1 MSEDDTDLETG
12 PVPDLSEPLRRA
24 LGDRYLTYA
33 LSTIMHRALPDAR
46 DGLKPVHRRILY
58 AMRELR
64 LASNGGFRKSAKIS
78 GDVMGNYHPH
88 GDAAIYDAMA
98 RLAQDFNV
106 RYPLV
111 DGQGNFGNID
121 GDNPAASRYTEARMT
136 VAAEALLEGLA
147 ENSVDFRENYDG
159 TLTEPVVLPASF
171 PNLLA
176 NGSSGIAV
184 GMATNIPP
192 HNIAELCDA
201 CLHMIKSPDVRDETL
216 LNYVPGPDFPTGGII
231 VEPKESIA
239 QAYATGRGAF
249 RLRCRYEIEDLGRG
263 QWQIVVTEIP
273 YQVQKSKL
281 IEKIAELIQTKKI
294 PILGDVRDES
304 ADDVRVIIEPRSK
317 NVDPDVLMGMLYRNS
332 DLEVRFSLNM
342 NVLIDG
348 LTPKVCSLKEVLRAF
363 LDHRRDVLRRRS
375 QHRMEKIDHRL
386 EVLEGLIIAFLNLD
400 RVIDI
405 IRYDDEPKAALMR
418 EDWSRTFTRAMDEK
432 DYVSPQPGDGELTD
446 VQAEAILNM
455 RLRSLRR
462 LEEMELVRERD
473 TLMEERAGLEDLLSS
488 DDLQWTSIAQQIR
501 ETKKAFGK
509 NYAGGAR
516 RSTFAEAG
524 EVQDVPI
531 EAMIDREPITVVC
544 SQMGWIRA
552 MTGHIDLTREL
563 KFKDGD
569 GPRHIFHAETTD
581 RLLIFGSNGRFYTL
595 PASNLPGGRGMG
607 EPVRLMVDLPNE
619 VAIVD
624 LFIHK
629 PARKLLV
636 ASTAGDGFVVPEDDV
651 IAQTRSGKQV
661 INVRGETRALLCK
674 PVTGDS
680 VAVVGENRKVLVFPL
695 DELPEMG
702 RGKGVRLQKYKDG
715 GLSDATTFTR
725 ADGLSWHDPAGRTRT
740 ETDLAEWAG
749 KRAGIGRM
757 APRGFPRDNRFT

>member
-363 LDHRRDVLRRRS
+363 LDHRRDVLIRRS